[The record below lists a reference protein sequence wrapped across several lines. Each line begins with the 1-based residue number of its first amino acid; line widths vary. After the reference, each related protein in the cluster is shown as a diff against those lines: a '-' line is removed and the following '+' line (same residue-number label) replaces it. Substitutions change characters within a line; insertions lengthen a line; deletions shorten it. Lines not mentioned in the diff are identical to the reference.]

1 MKYSFALAAL
11 AALVVAQDASIIPE
25 CARDCLSKATASAT
39 SCKEGD
45 YACTCKPD
53 NKAAIQSAATSCVI
67 AACGV
72 DVAVSEVIPASEKL
86 CAAAG
91 SGSASS
97 AVSSAA
103 SAASSAASEASSA
116 APSLSIPTSASG
128 SVSLPYNTV
137 TGTEPAAT
145 TTVAATTTKA
155 GGSNATTTGAGSAST
170 TPVQAGAG
178 ALAPIGGLAMLV
190 LGALAI

>member
-1 MKYSFALAAL
+1 MKYSFAIAAL

-116 APSLSIPTSASG
+116 APSVSIPTSASG

-145 TTVAATTTKA
+145 TTVAATTTK
-155 GGSNATTTGAGSAST
+155 
-170 TPVQAGAG
+170 
-178 ALAPIGGLAMLV
+178 
-190 LGALAI
+190 

>member
-1 MKYSFALAAL
+1 MKYSFAIAAL

-45 YACTCKPD
+45 YACTCKSD

-103 SAASSAASEASSA
+103 SAASSAA
-116 APSLSIPTSASG
+116 PSVSIPTSASG

-145 TTVAATTTKA
+145 TTIAATTTKA